1 MMRIVYLFIII
12 FSITGCSKNDGND
25 ACEYDPCASVA
36 PASEIQEVQNYL
48 TAQGITAVKHC
59 SGVFYNIESAGSG
72 SSPNICSAINAKYK
86 GQLTNGT
93 IFDQGEFSRPLQLG
107 NLIKGWVNT
116 LPLIKQGG
124 KIHLYIPPA
133 LGYGNQAAV
142 SIPPNSIL
150 IFDIELTFVQ

>member
-1 MMRIVYLFIII
+1 MMRIVYLSIVI
-12 FSITGCSKNDGND
+12 FSITGCLKNDGDD
-25 ACEYDPCASVA
+25 ACEYDQCASVA

-48 TAQGITAVKHC
+48 TTQGITAVKHC
-59 SGVFYNIESAGSG
+59 SGVFYKIESPGSG
-72 SSPNICSAINAKYK
+72 SSPNVCSAINAKYK

-93 IFDQGEFSRPLQLG
+93 IFDQGEFPRPLQLG
-107 NLIKGWVNT
+107 SLIKGWVNT

-133 LGYGNQAAV
+133 LGYGNQAV
-142 SIPPNSIL
+142 GSIPPNSIL